1 MRCMVDAKETDRSLW
16 RTCVYKD
23 GRMDEHT
30 RNCFFHQR
38 GRWCVDIF
46 LVHIDALIH
55 CSSYMGRALRWLE
68 VLIPDDVI

>member
-1 MRCMVDAKETDRSLW
+1 
-16 RTCVYKD
+16 
-23 GRMDEHT
+23 MDEHT